1 MKKLHT
7 KKRRINSKKGI
18 SMVLAMALVAVLF
31 LSTTTFLSIAMLQQ
45 KETGTTMN
53 SRQAYVSAKSALDI
67 AKELLN
73 DGKLSLPDSG
83 SLYYVFYYVEG
94 DPEVH
99 VEKFNSSE
107 AALNWINDPANA
119 SYTIIGNAY
128 IKITKNSDGSYTMT
142 AVGKENKYDYSVD
155 GNTGD
160 LSTKFDVKYNLAEK
174 EETANL
180 TMKQKSITTPTGNKF
195 LMLGDQASF
204 SLLRSVRQTVNDGG
218 TTFRTLQNSFLDK
231 DKKTIIYEP
240 KTEAGSTPLTTCFPL
255 VFDKAVKCISNGDS
269 RLKFTAYDNGI
280 YFLGNY
286 NGTELNNDYK
296 SEDDEFNNP
305 GDISLYTNSNTY
317 GTALECK
324 YLVIGGNMVCRPASG
339 ASGITLKYSGSS
351 YDTDKGVVIYFT
363 KDCKLMTYRK
373 DEHGNEC
380 NTSLD
385 YQKGYYYINLGKNN
399 TPVDLFSTK
408 ATSITTDS
416 EEYKRVSSIDMYSS
430 MVETDG
436 ELKGKLKDI
445 HSAYEGACE
454 NDKAKVDILHSN
466 GTFNADP
473 NLSSF
478 SNTPRTENTINKGWK
493 DYYIYCAP
501 SEMPTANG
509 YYDMYSGKEFNYL
522 WYNIKPMVF
531 DRTVDMSIRSS
542 NITLSIGPDEKE
554 TVYYNKN
561 GNPHSFNQSNL
572 PTNVATDSDTVT
584 FTARDSGKTAQA
596 NGNQY
601 VGEDSNKIIQKD
613 RSAHFRV
620 KPYWGEKSF
629 TLKVVNDFIVEMS
642 DGKTYTIKADD
653 YTDIPEYIEKNTDN
667 NPKDGLDLFSDTAKK
682 YFESHSTSRVDS
694 NSSSI
699 KWVEDNAINTSVD
712 SSNLDQSSSVVNFKA
727 TGGGTLKED
736 GTYKGRA
743 IYCDF
748 GNGSSGKDAIVTYG
762 NNATLKADVVSIGAD
777 LLERKDGKGL
787 KINTYSAHN
796 ESTCVVD
803 GNPID
808 GSMLQITR
816 KTTLKFNDTD
826 ADSITLS
833 PGYYF
838 FPGITSD
845 FDILS
850 KAFWEKW
857 NSNPYYKAEKLG
869 DGTKT
874 YKKVFVTTK
883 MDPVDFEGK
892 YF

>member
-18 SMVLAMALVAVLF
+18 SMVLAIALAAVLF

-83 SLYYVFYYVEG
+83 SLYYIFYYVEG

-107 AALNWINDPANA
+107 LALKWINNPSHA

-128 IKITKNSDGSYTMT
+128 IKITKNTDGSYTMT
-142 AVGKENKYDYSVD
+142 AVGKENKYDYSGD

-160 LSTKFDVKYNLAEK
+160 LSTKFDVKYNLVEK

-180 TMKQKSITTPTGNKF
+180 TMKQKTITSPTGNKF
-195 LMLGDQASF
+195 LMLGDQTSF
-204 SLLRSVRQTVNDGG
+204 SLLRSVRKTLNEGD
-218 TTFRTLQNSFLDK
+218 TTFRTLQSYDTDNE
-231 DKKTIIYEP
+231 KKSIIYIP
-240 KTEAGSTPLTTCFPL
+240 KNEAGNTPLTTCFPL
-255 VFDKAVKCISNGDS
+255 VFDKTVKSTSNGDS

-286 NGTELNNDYK
+286 TGPKITSDYN
-296 SEDDEFNNP
+296 SEAVDVSF
-305 GDISLYTNSNTY
+305 YTNSDAY

-324 YLVIGGNMVCRPASG
+324 YLVIGGNMVCRPATG
-339 ASGITLKYSGSS
+339 ESGITLKYSGSS

-363 KDCKLMTYRK
+363 KNCKLMTYNNSNQITK
-373 DEHGNEC
+373 TVE
-380 NTSLD
+380 
-385 YQKGYYYINLGKNN
+385 YKKGYYYINLGDNN
-399 TPVDLFSTK
+399 TAVDLFSESTK
-408 ATSITTDS
+408 ASAKEITTNS
-416 EEYKRVSSIDMYSS
+416 EEYKRVNSIDMYSS
-430 MVETDG
+430 MVDT
-436 ELKGKLKDI
+436 KGKLKDI
-445 HSAYEGACE
+445 HSAYEGE
-454 NDKAKVDILHSN
+454 YEKGKERVDILNES
-466 GTFNADP
+466 GTFTAVP
-473 NLSSF
+473 NSNSY
-478 SNTPRTENTINKGWK
+478 SNTVRTEFTKGWK

-501 SEMPTANG
+501 SEMPTASG

-522 WYNIKPMVF
+522 WYNINPMEF
-531 DRTVDMSIRSS
+531 NGNVDMSIHSS
-542 NITLSIGPDEKE
+542 NITLSIGPDENE
-554 TVYYNKN
+554 TVYYNNQIKNSN
-561 GNPHSFNQSNL
+561 GNPYFPYSFNQTIL
-572 PTNVATDSDTVT
+572 PTDKFATDSNTQK
-584 FTARDSGKTAQA
+584 FTSEG
-596 NGNQY
+596 
-601 VGEDSNKIIQKD
+601 SNKITQKNS
-613 RSAHFRV
+613 SASFSV
-620 KPYWGEKSF
+620 KPYWNEKSF

-642 DGKTYTIKADD
+642 DGTTYTIKADD
-653 YTDIPEYIEKNTDN
+653 YTDIPET
-667 NPKDGLDLFSDTAKK
+667 GLNLFSNDAKK
-682 YFESHSTSRVDS
+682 YFEDHSTSRVDS

-787 KINTYSAHN
+787 RINTYSAHK

-838 FPGITSD
+838 FPGITGD

-857 NSNPYYKAEKLG
+857 SSSNPYYKAEKLG
-869 DGTKT
+869 DGTKA
-874 YKKVFVTTK
+874 YKKVIVTTK

>member
-67 AKELLN
+67 AEELLN
-73 DGKLSLPDSG
+73 DGKLQLPDSG
-83 SLYYVFYYVEG
+83 SLYYVFYYIEG
-94 DPEVH
+94 DSTVYGAENP
-99 VEKFNSSE
+99 FNSSE
-107 AALNWINDPANA
+107 EALKWINDPAHAN
-119 SYTIIGNAY
+119 YTIIGNAY
-128 IKITKNSDGSYTMT
+128 IKITKNADGSYTMT
-142 AVGKENKYDYSVD
+142 AVGKEKKYDYSGD

-160 LSTKFDVKYNLAEK
+160 LSTKFEAKYNLVEK
-174 EETANL
+174 EDTANL
-180 TMKQKSITTPTGNKF
+180 TMKQKTITSPTGNKF

-204 SLLRSVRQTVNDGG
+204 SLLSSVGKAVSDGG
-218 TTFRTLQNSFLDK
+218 AGFRTLQNSYLDQ
-231 DKKTIIYEP
+231 DKKSIIYEP

-255 VFDKAVKCISNGDS
+255 VFDKAVKCISNGSS

-305 GDISLYTNSNTY
+305 VDISLYTNSNTY

-324 YLVIGGNMVCRPASG
+324 YLVIGGNMVCRPAGG

-351 YDTDKGVVIYFT
+351 DTDKGVVIYFT
-363 KDCKLMTYRK
+363 KHCKLMTYRK
-373 DEHGNEC
+373 DEHGKEC

-385 YQKGYYYINLGKNN
+385 YDKGYYYIDLGKEN

-408 ATSITTDS
+408 AKSITTDS
-416 EEYKRVSSIDMYSS
+416 AEYKRVSSIDMYSS
-430 MVETDG
+430 MVDTTT
-436 ELKGKLKDI
+436 GKLKDI
-445 HSAYEGACE
+445 HSAHEGACE
-454 NDKAKVDILHSN
+454 NGKAKVDILYSN
-466 GTFNADP
+466 GTFTAIANS
-473 NLSSF
+473 SSF
-478 SNTPRTENTINKGWK
+478 SNQPRPASDINTGWK

-501 SEMPTANG
+501 SEMPTAGG
-509 YYDMYSGKEFNYL
+509 YYDMYSGKEFSYL
-522 WYNIKPMVF
+522 WYNIKPMIINASA
-531 DRTVDMSIRSS
+531 DMSIRSRI
-542 NITLSIGPDEKE
+542 ITLSIGPDEKE
-554 TVYYNKN
+554 TVYYNQKYT
-561 GNPHSFNQSNL
+561 PHSFNQTNL

-596 NGNQY
+596 NGNTY
-601 VGEDSNKIIQKD
+601 VGEDSNKIIQKNPNA
-613 RSAHFRV
+613 SFSV
-620 KPYWGEKSF
+620 KPYWNETSF
-629 TLKVVNDFIVEMS
+629 TLKVVNDFIVEMH
-642 DGKTYTIKADD
+642 DGTTYTIKADD
-653 YTDIPEYIEKNTDN
+653 YTDIPEA
-667 NPKDGLDLFSDTAKK
+667 GLDLFTDEAKK
-682 YFESHSTSRVDS
+682 YFESHSTPRVDS

-699 KWVEDNAINTSVD
+699 KWVKDDNTINDLKNSI
-712 SSNLDQSSSVVNFKA
+712 NLLDQSSSVINFKA
-727 TGGGTLKED
+727 TGGGTLTHD
-736 GTYKGRA
+736 GTYKGKA

-762 NNATLKADVVSIGAD
+762 NDATLKADVVSIGAD

-787 KINTYSAHN
+787 KINTYSAHK

-803 GNPID
+803 GNSKD

-816 KTTLKFNDTD
+816 KTTLKFNDD
-826 ADSITLS
+826 NANSITLS

-850 KAFWEKW
+850 KDFWEKW
-857 NSNPYYKAEKLG
+857 TDSNPYYKAEKLG
-869 DGTKT
+869 DGTEA
-874 YKKVFVTTK
+874 YKKVTVTTK
-883 MDPVDFEGK
+883 IDPVDFEGK

>member
-18 SMVLAMALVAVLF
+18 SMVLAIALVAVLF

-83 SLYYVFYYVEG
+83 SLYYVFYYIEG
-94 DPEVH
+94 DSEVQ
-99 VEKFNSSE
+99 VKQFSSSE
-107 AALNWINDPANA
+107 LALKWINDPANA

-128 IKITKNSDGSYTMT
+128 IKITKNADGSYTMT
-142 AVGKENKYDYSVD
+142 AVGKENKYDYSGD

-160 LSTKFDVKYNLAEK
+160 LSTKFDVKYNLVEK

-195 LMLGDQASF
+195 LMLGDQTSF
-204 SLLRSVRQTVNDGG
+204 SLLRSVRKTVNDGD
-218 TTFRTLQNSFLDK
+218 TTFRTLQDYDTDNDNKS
-231 DKKTIIYEP
+231 IIYIP
-240 KTEAGSTPLTTCFPL
+240 KNEAGNTPLTTCFPL
-255 VFDKAVKCISNGDS
+255 VFDKTVKSTSVSNS

-286 NGTELNNDYK
+286 TGPKVKSDYN
-296 SEDDEFNNP
+296 SEAVDVSF
-305 GDISLYTNSNTY
+305 YTNSDAF

-324 YLVIGGNMVCRPASG
+324 YLVIGGNMVCRPFSG
-339 ASGITLKYSGSS
+339 ESGITLKYSGSS

-363 KDCKLMTYRK
+363 KDCKLMTYNSDKQITRTV
-373 DEHGNEC
+373 EYE
-380 NTSLD
+380 
-385 YQKGYYYINLGKNN
+385 QGYYYINLDVKTEVENGEKIIHNI
-399 TPVDLFSTK
+399 PVDLFSQATK
-408 ATSITTDS
+408 DKAKKITTDS

-430 MVETDG
+430 MVDTN
-436 ELKGKLKDI
+436 GKLKDI
-445 HSAYEGACE
+445 HSAYEGNWE
-454 NDKAKVDILHSN
+454 KDKERVDILNDNGAFTAVPNSN
-466 GTFNADP
+466 
-473 NLSSF
+473 SF
-478 SNTPRTENTINKGWK
+478 SNTPRTTFNKGWK
-493 DYYIYCAP
+493 DYYIYCSP
-501 SEMPTANG
+501 SEMPTASG

-522 WYNIKPMVF
+522 WYNIKPMEF
-531 DRTVDMSIRSS
+531 NGNVDMSIHSS
-542 NITLSIGPDEKE
+542 NITLSIGPDENE
-554 TVYYNKN
+554 TVYYNNK
-561 GNPHSFNQSNL
+561 GNPHSFNQTNL
-572 PTNVATDSDTVT
+572 PTKVATDSDTVT

-596 NGNQY
+596 NNNKY
-601 VGEDSNKIIQKD
+601 EGEDSNKIIQKNS
-613 RSAHFRV
+613 SASFSV
-620 KPYWGEKSF
+620 KPYWGETSF
-629 TLKVVNDFIVEMS
+629 TLKVVNDFIVKML
-642 DGKTYTIKADD
+642 DGTTYTIKADD
-653 YTDIPEYIEKNTDN
+653 YTDIP
-667 NPKDGLDLFSDTAKK
+667 KDGLNLFTDEAKK
-682 YFESHSTSRVDS
+682 YFEGHSTPRVDS

-699 KWVEDNAINTSVD
+699 KWVEDNAINDSVD
-712 SSNLDQSSSVVNFKA
+712 SSNLDQSSSVINFKA
-727 TGGGTLKED
+727 TGGGTLTH
-736 GTYKGRA
+736 GTYKGKA

-777 LLERKDGKGL
+777 LLEIKDGKGL

-803 GNPID
+803 GNNID

-816 KTTLKFNDTD
+816 KTTLKFNDD
-826 ADSITLS
+826 NANSITLS

-850 KAFWEKW
+850 KAFWENWTDSK
-857 NSNPYYKAEKLG
+857 PYYKVEKLG
-869 DGTKT
+869 DGTEA
-874 YKKVFVTTK
+874 YKKVTVTTK
-883 MDPVDFEGK
+883 IDPVDFEGK

>member
-18 SMVLAMALVAVLF
+18 SMVLAIALAAVLF

-94 DPEVH
+94 DPNVH
-99 VEKFNSSE
+99 VEEFTSSE
-107 AALNWINDPANA
+107 LALKWINNPSHA

-128 IKITKNSDGSYTMT
+128 IKITKNADGSYTMT
-142 AVGKENKYDYSVD
+142 AVGKENKYDYSGD

-160 LSTKFDVKYNLAEK
+160 LSTKFDVKYNLVEK

-180 TMKQKSITTPTGNKF
+180 TMKQKTITSPTGNKF
-195 LMLGDQASF
+195 LMLGDQTSF
-204 SLLRSVRQTVNDGG
+204 SLLRSVRKTLNEGD
-218 TTFRTLQNSFLDK
+218 TTFRTLQSYDTDNE
-231 DKKTIIYEP
+231 KKSIIYIP
-240 KTEAGSTPLTTCFPL
+240 KNEAGNTPLTTCFPL
-255 VFDKAVKCISNGDS
+255 VFDKTVKSTSNGDS

-286 NGTELNNDYK
+286 TGPKITSDYN
-296 SEDDEFNNP
+296 SEAVDVSF
-305 GDISLYTNSNTY
+305 YTNSDAY

-324 YLVIGGNMVCRPASG
+324 YLVIGGNMVCRPATG
-339 ASGITLKYSGSS
+339 ESGITLKYSGSS

-363 KDCKLMTYRK
+363 KNCKLMTYNNSNQITK
-373 DEHGNEC
+373 TVE
-380 NTSLD
+380 
-385 YQKGYYYINLGKNN
+385 YKKGYYYINLGDNN
-399 TPVDLFSTK
+399 TAVDLFSESTK
-408 ATSITTDS
+408 ASAKEITTNS
-416 EEYKRVSSIDMYSS
+416 EEYKRVNSIDMYSS
-430 MVETDG
+430 MVDT
-436 ELKGKLKDI
+436 KGKLKDI
-445 HSAYEGACE
+445 HSAYEGE
-454 NDKAKVDILHSN
+454 YEKGKERVDILNES
-466 GTFNADP
+466 GTFTAVP
-473 NLSSF
+473 NSNSY
-478 SNTPRTENTINKGWK
+478 SNTVRTTFTKGWQ

-501 SEMPTANG
+501 SEMPTASG

-522 WYNIKPMVF
+522 WYNINPMEF
-531 DRTVDMSIRSS
+531 NGNVDMSIHSS

-554 TVYYNKN
+554 TVYYNNQIKNSN
-561 GNPHSFNQSNL
+561 GNPYFPYSFNQTIL
-572 PTNVATDSDTVT
+572 PTDKFATDSNTT
-584 FTARDSGKTAQA
+584 KFTAEG
-596 NGNQY
+596 
-601 VGEDSNKIIQKD
+601 SNKIKQNNS
-613 RSAHFRV
+613 SASFSV
-620 KPYWGEKSF
+620 KPYWNEKSF
-629 TLKVVNDFIVEMS
+629 TLKVVNDFIVQMS
-642 DGKTYTIKADD
+642 DGTSYTIKADD
-653 YTDIPEYIEKNTDN
+653 YTDIPET
-667 NPKDGLDLFSDTAKK
+667 GLNLFSNDAKK
-682 YFESHSTSRVDS
+682 YFEDHSTSRVDS

-712 SSNLDQSSSVVNFKA
+712 SSNLDQSSSVINFKA
-727 TGGGTLKED
+727 TCGGTLKED
-736 GTYKGRA
+736 STYKGRA

-777 LLERKDGKGL
+777 LLEIKDGKGL

-816 KTTLKFNDTD
+816 KTTLKFNDD
-826 ADSITLS
+826 NANSITLS

-838 FPGITSD
+838 FPGITGD

-857 NSNPYYKAEKLG
+857 SSSNPYYKAEKLG
-869 DGTKT
+869 DGTKA
-874 YKKVFVTTK
+874 YKKVTVTTK

>member
-67 AKELLN
+67 AEELLN
-73 DGKLSLPDSG
+73 DGKLALPDSG
-83 SLYYVFYYVEG
+83 SLYYVFYYIEG

-99 VEKFNSSE
+99 VQKFSSSE
-107 AALNWINDPANA
+107 AALEWINDPATA
-119 SYTIIGNAY
+119 KFTIIGNAY
-128 IKITKNSDGSYTMT
+128 IKITKNTVGSYTMT
-142 AVGKENKYDYSVD
+142 AVGKEKKYDYSGD

-160 LSTKFDVKYNLAEK
+160 LSTKFDVKYNLVEK

-180 TMKQKSITTPTGNKF
+180 TMKQKTITSPTGNKF
-195 LMLGDQASF
+195 LMLGDQTSF
-204 SLLRSVRQTVNDGG
+204 SLLRSVRKTLNEGD
-218 TTFRTLQNSFLDK
+218 TTFRTLQGYDTDN
-231 DKKTIIYEP
+231 DKKSIIYIP
-240 KTEAGSTPLTTCFPL
+240 KNEAGNTPLTTCFPL
-255 VFDKAVKCISNGDS
+255 VFDKAVKSTSNGTS

-286 NGTELNNDYK
+286 TGPRVTNDYNYEAVDV
-296 SEDDEFNNP
+296 SF
-305 GDISLYTNSNTY
+305 YTNSDAF

-324 YLVIGGNMVCRPASG
+324 YLVIGGNMVCRPAG
-339 ASGITLKYSGSS
+339 GESGITLKYSGSS

-363 KDCKLMTYRK
+363 KDCKLMTYNNDHSK
-373 DEHGNEC
+373 IKEVE
-380 NTSLD
+380 
-385 YQKGYYYINLGKNN
+385 YKKGYYYISLGDNN
-399 TPVDLFSTK
+399 TAVDLFSESTK
-408 ATSITTDS
+408 ASAKKIDTDS
-416 EEYKRVSSIDMYSS
+416 KEYKRVSSIDMYSS
-430 MVETDG
+430 MVDT
-436 ELKGKLKDI
+436 KGKLKDI
-445 HSAYEGACE
+445 HSAYEGE
-454 NDKAKVDILHSN
+454 YEKDKERVDILNEN
-466 GTFNADP
+466 GTFTAVP
-473 NLSSF
+473 NSSSY
-478 SNTPRTENTINKGWK
+478 SNTPRTEFTKGWK

-501 SEMPTANG
+501 SEMPTASG

-522 WYNIKPMVF
+522 WYNIKPMEF
-531 DRTVDMSIRSS
+531 NGNIDMSIHSS

-554 TVYYNKN
+554 TVYYNNQIKNSN
-561 GNPHSFNQSNL
+561 GNPYYPYSFNQTIL
-572 PTNVATDSDTVT
+572 PTSDFATDSNTQK
-584 FTARDSGKTAQA
+584 FTAEG
-596 NGNQY
+596 
-601 VGEDSNKIIQKD
+601 SNKIKQKNS
-613 RSAHFRV
+613 SASFSV
-620 KPYWGEKSF
+620 KPYWNEKSF

-642 DGKTYTIKADD
+642 DGTSYTIKADD
-653 YTDIPEYIEKNTDN
+653 YTDIPET
-667 NPKDGLDLFSDTAKK
+667 GLNLFSNDAKK
-682 YFESHSTSRVDS
+682 YFEGHSTSRVDS

-712 SSNLDQSSSVVNFKA
+712 SSNLDQSSSVINFKA
-727 TGGGTLKED
+727 TCGGTLKD
-736 GTYKGRA
+736 DTYKGKA

-748 GNGSSGKDAIVTYG
+748 GNVTYG

-777 LLERKDGKGL
+777 LLEIKDGKGL

-816 KTTLKFNDTD
+816 KTTLKFNDD
-826 ADSITLS
+826 NANSITLS

-838 FPGITSD
+838 FPGIKGD

-857 NSNPYYKAEKLG
+857 SSSNPYYKAEKLN
-869 DGTKT
+869 DGTEA
-874 YKKVFVTTK
+874 YKKVIVTTK
-883 MDPVDFEGK
+883 IEPVDFEGK

>member
-67 AKELLN
+67 AEELLN

-83 SLYYVFYYVEG
+83 SLYYVFYYIEG

-107 AALNWINDPANA
+107 LALKWINDPAHA

-128 IKITKNSDGSYTMT
+128 IKITKNTDGSYTMT
-142 AVGKENKYDYSVD
+142 AVGKENKYDYSGD

-160 LSTKFDVKYNLAEK
+160 LSTKFDVKYNLVEK

-180 TMKQKSITTPTGNKF
+180 TMKQKTITSPTGNKF

-204 SLLRSVRQTVNDGG
+204 SLLRSVRSNINEGDTR
-218 TTFRTLQNSFLDK
+218 FRTLQDYDSDN
-231 DKKTIIYEP
+231 DKKSVIYIP
-240 KTEAGSTPLTTCFPL
+240 RNEAGNTPLTTCFPL
-255 VFDKAVKCISNGDS
+255 VFDKTVKSTSNGDS

-286 NGTELNNDYK
+286 TGPRIRSDYN
-296 SEDDEFNNP
+296 SDAVDVSF
-305 GDISLYTNSNTY
+305 YTNSDAY

-324 YLVIGGNMVCRPASG
+324 YLVIGGNMVCRPATG
-339 ASGITLKYSGSS
+339 QSGITLKYSGSS
-351 YDTDKGVVIYFT
+351 YNTDNGVVIYFT
-363 KDCKLMTYRK
+363 KDCKLMTY
-373 DEHGNEC
+373 NNSNQIT
-380 NTSLD
+380 NTVE
-385 YQKGYYYINLGKNN
+385 YKKGYYYINLGDNN
-399 TPVDLFSTK
+399 TAVDLFSQATK
-408 ATSITTDS
+408 DKAKKITTDS

-430 MVETDG
+430 MVDA
-436 ELKGKLKDI
+436 KGKLKDI
-445 HSAYEGACE
+445 HSAYEGICE
-454 NDKAKVDILHSN
+454 KGKAKVDILN
-466 GTFNADP
+466 PDGKFNADP
-473 NLSSF
+473 QSSSF
-478 SNTPRTENTINKGWK
+478 SNQKRTKFNEGWN
-493 DYYIYCAP
+493 DYYTYCSP
-501 SEMPTANG
+501 SEMPTAGG

-522 WYNIKPMVF
+522 WYNMKPMIINASA
-531 DRTVDMSIRSS
+531 DMSIHSS
-542 NITLSIGPDEKE
+542 NITLSIGPDENE
-554 TVYYNKN
+554 TVYYNNKIKD
-561 GNPHSFNQSNL
+561 GNSNTYYPYSFNQTIL
-572 PTNVATDSDTVT
+572 PTDKFATDSNTT
-584 FTARDSGKTAQA
+584 KYTAEG
-596 NGNQY
+596 
-601 VGEDSNKIIQKD
+601 SNKIIQQNN
-613 RSAHFRV
+613 SASFSV
-620 KPYWGEKSF
+620 KPYWNESSF

-642 DGKTYTIKADD
+642 DGTTYTIKADD
-653 YTDIPEYIEKNTDN
+653 YTDIPETGLNLFTDE
-667 NPKDGLDLFSDTAKK
+667 AKK

-699 KWVEDNAINTSVD
+699 EWVKNNTINTSVD
-712 SSNLDQSSSVVNFKA
+712 SSNLDQSSSVINFKA
-727 TGGGTLKED
+727 TCGGTLKD
-736 GTYKGRA
+736 DTYKGKA

-777 LLERKDGKGL
+777 LLEIKDGKGL
-787 KINTYSAHN
+787 KINTYSAHKD
-796 ESTCVVD
+796 STCVVD

-816 KTTLKFNDTD
+816 KTTLKFNDNN
-826 ADSITLS
+826 ANSITLS

-838 FPGITSD
+838 FPGIKGD

-857 NSNPYYKAEKLG
+857 SSSNPYYKAEKLN
-869 DGTKT
+869 DGTEA
-874 YKKVFVTTK
+874 YKKVIVTTK
-883 MDPVDFEGK
+883 IEPVDFEGK

>member
-99 VEKFNSSE
+99 VVEFNSSE

-142 AVGKENKYDYSVD
+142 AVGKENKYDYSGD

-430 MVETDG
+430 LVDTN
-436 ELKGKLKDI
+436 GKLKDI
-445 HSAYEGACE
+445 HSAYEGVCE
-454 NDKAKVDILHSN
+454 KDKAKVDILNDN
-466 GTFNADP
+466 GAFTATANS
-473 NLSSF
+473 SSF
-478 SNTPRTENTINKGWK
+478 SNQPRPASNINEGWK
-493 DYYIYCAP
+493 DYYIYCSP
-501 SEMPTANG
+501 SEMPTAGG

-522 WYNIKPMVF
+522 WYNIKPMKINASAK
-531 DRTVDMSIRSS
+531 MSIRSRI
-542 NITLSIGPDEKE
+542 ITLSIGPDEKE
-554 TVYYNKN
+554 TVYYNNK
-561 GNPHSFNQSNL
+561 GNPHSFNQTNL
-572 PTNVATDSDTVT
+572 PTDVATDSDTVT
-584 FTARDSGKTAQA
+584 FTARDSGKTIYA
-596 NGNQY
+596 NGNTY
-601 VGEDSNKIIQKD
+601 EGEDSNKIIQDNKD
-613 RSAHFRV
+613 ASFSV
-620 KPYWGEKSF
+620 KPYWNEDSF
-629 TLKVVNDFIVEMS
+629 TLKVVNDFIVQMY
-642 DGKTYTIKADD
+642 DGTTYTIKADD
-653 YTDIPEYIEKNTDN
+653 YTDIPEKGLNLFTDE
-667 NPKDGLDLFSDTAKK
+667 AKK
-682 YFESHSTSRVDS
+682 YFESHSTPRVDS

-699 KWVEDNAINTSVD
+699 KWVKDNNTINDSVN
-712 SSNLDQSSSVVNFKA
+712 SSNLDQSSSVINFKA
-727 TGGGTLKED
+727 TGGGTLTH
-736 GTYKGRA
+736 GTYKGKA

-748 GNGSSGKDAIVTYG
+748 GNGSSGEDAIVTYG
-762 NNATLKADVVSIGAD
+762 NDATLKADVVSIGAD
-777 LLERKDGKGL
+777 LLEIKDGKGL

-803 GNPID
+803 GINID

-816 KTTLKFNDTD
+816 KTTLKFNDD
-826 ADSITLS
+826 NANSITLS

-838 FPGITSD
+838 FPGITTD

-850 KAFWEKW
+850 KDFWEKW
-857 NSNPYYKAEKLG
+857 NSNPYYKVEKLG
-869 DGTKT
+869 DGTET

-883 MDPVDFEGK
+883 IDPVDFEGK

>member
-1 MKKLHT
+1 MKKLNT

-18 SMVLAMALVAVLF
+18 SMVLAIALAAVLF

-73 DGKLSLPDSG
+73 DGKLQLPDSG

-94 DPEVH
+94 DPKVH

-107 AALNWINDPANA
+107 LALKWINDPAHA

-128 IKITKNSDGSYTMT
+128 IKITKNTDGSYTMT
-142 AVGKENKYDYSVD
+142 AVGKENKYDYSGD

-160 LSTKFDVKYNLAEK
+160 LSTKFDVKYNLVEK

-180 TMKQKSITTPTGNKF
+180 TMKQKTITSPTGNKF
-195 LMLGDQASF
+195 LMLGDQTSF
-204 SLLRSVRQTVNDGG
+204 SLLRSVRKTLNEGD
-218 TTFRTLQNSFLDK
+218 TTFRTLQSYDTDNE
-231 DKKTIIYEP
+231 KKSIIYIP
-240 KTEAGSTPLTTCFPL
+240 KNEAGNTPLTTCFPL
-255 VFDKAVKCISNGDS
+255 VFDKTVKSTSNGDS

-286 NGTELNNDYK
+286 TGPKITSDYN
-296 SEDDEFNNP
+296 SEAVDVSF
-305 GDISLYTNSNTY
+305 YTNSDAY

-324 YLVIGGNMVCRPASG
+324 YLVIGGNMVCRPATG
-339 ASGITLKYSGSS
+339 ESGITLKYSGSS

-363 KDCKLMTYRK
+363 KNCKLMTYNNSNQITK
-373 DEHGNEC
+373 TVE
-380 NTSLD
+380 
-385 YQKGYYYINLGKNN
+385 YKKGYYYINLGDNN
-399 TPVDLFSTK
+399 TAVDLFSESTK
-408 ATSITTDS
+408 ASAKEITTNS
-416 EEYKRVSSIDMYSS
+416 EEYKRVNSIDMYSS
-430 MVETDG
+430 MVDT
-436 ELKGKLKDI
+436 KGKLKDI
-445 HSAYEGACE
+445 HSAYEGE
-454 NDKAKVDILHSN
+454 YEKGKERVDILNES
-466 GTFNADP
+466 GTFTAVP
-473 NLSSF
+473 NSNSY
-478 SNTPRTENTINKGWK
+478 SNTVRTEFTKGWK

-501 SEMPTANG
+501 SEMPTASG

-522 WYNIKPMVF
+522 WYNINPMEF
-531 DRTVDMSIRSS
+531 NENVDMSIHSS
-542 NITLSIGPDEKE
+542 NITLSIGPDENE
-554 TVYYNKN
+554 TVYYNNQIKNSN
-561 GNPHSFNQSNL
+561 GNPYFPYSFNQTIL
-572 PTNVATDSDTVT
+572 PTDKFATDSNTQK
-584 FTARDSGKTAQA
+584 FTSEG
-596 NGNQY
+596 
-601 VGEDSNKIIQKD
+601 SNKITQKNS
-613 RSAHFRV
+613 SASFSV
-620 KPYWGEKSF
+620 KPYWNEKSF

-642 DGKTYTIKADD
+642 DGTSYTIKADD
-653 YTDIPEYIEKNTDN
+653 YTDIPET
-667 NPKDGLDLFSDTAKK
+667 GLNLFSNDAKK
-682 YFESHSTSRVDS
+682 YFEDHSTSRVDS

-712 SSNLDQSSSVVNFKA
+712 SSNLDLSSSVINFKA
-727 TGGGTLKED
+727 TCGGTLKED
-736 GTYKGRA
+736 STYKGRA

-816 KTTLKFNDTD
+816 KTTLKFNDD
-826 ADSITLS
+826 NANSITLS

-838 FPGITSD
+838 FPGITGD

-857 NSNPYYKAEKLG
+857 SSSNPYYKAEKLG
-869 DGTKT
+869 DGTKA
-874 YKKVFVTTK
+874 YKKVTVTTK

>member
-18 SMVLAMALVAVLF
+18 SMVLAIALAAVLF

-83 SLYYVFYYVEG
+83 SLYYVFYYIEG

-107 AALNWINDPANA
+107 LALKWINNPSHA

-128 IKITKNSDGSYTMT
+128 IKITKNTDGSYTMT
-142 AVGKENKYDYSVD
+142 AVGKENKYDYSGD

-160 LSTKFDVKYNLAEK
+160 LSTKFDVKYNLVEK

-180 TMKQKSITTPTGNKF
+180 TMKQKTITSPTGNKF
-195 LMLGDQASF
+195 LMLGDQTSF
-204 SLLRSVRQTVNDGG
+204 SLLRSVRKTLNEGD
-218 TTFRTLQNSFLDK
+218 TTFRTLQSYDTDNE
-231 DKKTIIYEP
+231 KKSIIYIP
-240 KTEAGSTPLTTCFPL
+240 KNEAGNTPLTTCFPL
-255 VFDKAVKCISNGDS
+255 VFDKTVKSTSNGDS

-286 NGTELNNDYK
+286 TGPKITSDYN
-296 SEDDEFNNP
+296 SEAVDVSF
-305 GDISLYTNSNTY
+305 YTNSDAY

-324 YLVIGGNMVCRPASG
+324 YLVIGGNMVCRPATG
-339 ASGITLKYSGSS
+339 ESGITLKYSGSS

-363 KDCKLMTYRK
+363 KNCKLMTYNNSNQITK
-373 DEHGNEC
+373 TVE
-380 NTSLD
+380 
-385 YQKGYYYINLGKNN
+385 YKKGYYYINLGDNN
-399 TPVDLFSTK
+399 TAVDLFSESTK
-408 ATSITTDS
+408 ASAKEITTNS
-416 EEYKRVSSIDMYSS
+416 EEYKRVNSIDMYSS
-430 MVETDG
+430 MVDT
-436 ELKGKLKDI
+436 KGKLKDI
-445 HSAYEGACE
+445 HSAYEGE
-454 NDKAKVDILHSN
+454 YEKGKERVDILNES
-466 GTFNADP
+466 GTFTAVP
-473 NLSSF
+473 NSNSY
-478 SNTPRTENTINKGWK
+478 SNTVRTTFTKGWQ

-501 SEMPTANG
+501 SEMPTASG

-522 WYNIKPMVF
+522 WYNINPMEF
-531 DRTVDMSIRSS
+531 NGNVDMSIHSS
-542 NITLSIGPDEKE
+542 NITLSIGPDENE
-554 TVYYNKN
+554 TVYYNNQIKNSN
-561 GNPHSFNQSNL
+561 GNPYFPYSFNQTIL
-572 PTNVATDSDTVT
+572 PTDKFATDSNTT
-584 FTARDSGKTAQA
+584 KFTAEG
-596 NGNQY
+596 
-601 VGEDSNKIIQKD
+601 SNKITQKNS
-613 RSAHFRV
+613 SASFSV
-620 KPYWGEKSF
+620 KPYWNEKSF

-642 DGKTYTIKADD
+642 DGTTYTIKADD
-653 YTDIPEYIEKNTDN
+653 YTDIPETGLNLFTDE
-667 NPKDGLDLFSDTAKK
+667 AKK
-682 YFESHSTSRVDS
+682 YFENHSTSRVDS

-699 KWVEDNAINTSVD
+699 EWVKNNTINTSVD
-712 SSNLDQSSSVVNFKA
+712 SSNLDQSSSVINFKA
-727 TGGGTLKED
+727 TNGGTLKGD
-736 GTYKGRA
+736 TYKGKA

-748 GNGSSGKDAIVTYG
+748 GNGSSGENAIVTYG

-777 LLERKDGKGL
+777 LLEIKDGKGL

-816 KTTLKFNDTD
+816 KTTLKFNDD
-826 ADSITLS
+826 NANSITLS

-838 FPGITSD
+838 FPGITGD

-857 NSNPYYKAEKLG
+857 SSSNPYYKAEKLG
-869 DGTKT
+869 DGTKA
-874 YKKVFVTTK
+874 YKKVTVTTK

>member
-18 SMVLAMALVAVLF
+18 SMVLAIALAAVLF

-94 DPEVH
+94 DPNVH
-99 VEKFNSSE
+99 VEEFTSSE
-107 AALNWINDPANA
+107 LALKWINNPSHA

-128 IKITKNSDGSYTMT
+128 IKITKNADGSYTMT
-142 AVGKENKYDYSVD
+142 AVGKENKYDYSGD

-160 LSTKFDVKYNLAEK
+160 LSTKFDVKYNLVEK
-174 EETANL
+174 EEIANL
-180 TMKQKSITTPTGNKF
+180 TMKQKTITSPTGNKF
-195 LMLGDQASF
+195 LMLGDQTSF
-204 SLLRSVRQTVNDGG
+204 SLLRSVRKTLNEGD
-218 TTFRTLQNSFLDK
+218 TTFRTLQGYDTDN
-231 DKKTIIYEP
+231 DKKSIIYIP
-240 KTEAGSTPLTTCFPL
+240 KNEAGNTPLTTCFPL
-255 VFDKAVKCISNGDS
+255 VFDKAVKSTSNGTS

-286 NGTELNNDYK
+286 TGPKVKSDYN
-296 SEDDEFNNP
+296 SEAV
-305 GDISLYTNSNTY
+305 DISFYTNSDAY

-324 YLVIGGNMVCRPASG
+324 YLVIGGNMVCRPATG
-339 ASGITLKYSGSS
+339 ESGITLKYSGSS

-363 KDCKLMTYRK
+363 KDCKLMTYNNDHSK
-373 DEHGNEC
+373 IKEVE
-380 NTSLD
+380 
-385 YQKGYYYINLGKNN
+385 YKKGYYYISLGDNN
-399 TPVDLFSTK
+399 TAVDLFSESTK
-408 ATSITTDS
+408 ASAKEITTNS
-416 EEYKRVSSIDMYSS
+416 EEYKRVNSIDMYSS
-430 MVETDG
+430 MVDT
-436 ELKGKLKDI
+436 KGKLKDI
-445 HSAYEGACE
+445 HSAYEGE
-454 NDKAKVDILHSN
+454 YEKGKERVDILNES
-466 GTFNADP
+466 GTFTAVP
-473 NLSSF
+473 NSNSY
-478 SNTPRTENTINKGWK
+478 SNTVRTTFTKGWQ

-501 SEMPTANG
+501 SEMPTASG

-522 WYNIKPMVF
+522 WYNINPIEF
-531 DRTVDMSIRSS
+531 NGNVDMSIHSS

-554 TVYYNKN
+554 TVYYNNQIKNSN
-561 GNPHSFNQSNL
+561 GNPYFPYSFNQTIL
-572 PTNVATDSDTVT
+572 PTDKFATDSNTT
-584 FTARDSGKTAQA
+584 KFTAEG
-596 NGNQY
+596 
-601 VGEDSNKIIQKD
+601 SNKIKQNNS
-613 RSAHFRV
+613 SASFSV
-620 KPYWGEKSF
+620 KPYWNEKSF
-629 TLKVVNDFIVEMS
+629 TLKVVNDFIVQMS
-642 DGKTYTIKADD
+642 DGTSYTIKADD
-653 YTDIPEYIEKNTDN
+653 YTDIPET
-667 NPKDGLDLFSDTAKK
+667 GLNLFSNDAKK
-682 YFESHSTSRVDS
+682 YFEDHSTSRVDS

-712 SSNLDQSSSVVNFKA
+712 SSNLDQSSSVINFKA
-727 TGGGTLKED
+727 TCGGTLKED
-736 GTYKGRA
+736 STYKGRA

-777 LLERKDGKGL
+777 LLEIKDGKGL

-816 KTTLKFNDTD
+816 KTTLKFNDD
-826 ADSITLS
+826 NANSITLS

-838 FPGITSD
+838 FPGITGD

-857 NSNPYYKAEKLG
+857 SSSNPYYKAEKLG
-869 DGTKT
+869 DGTKA
-874 YKKVFVTTK
+874 YKKVTVTTK

>member
-18 SMVLAMALVAVLF
+18 SMVLAIALAAVLF

-67 AKELLN
+67 AEELLN

-107 AALNWINDPANA
+107 LALKWINNPSHA

-128 IKITKNSDGSYTMT
+128 IKITKNADGSYTMT
-142 AVGKENKYDYSVD
+142 AVGKENKYDYSGD

-160 LSTKFDVKYNLAEK
+160 LSTKFDVKYNLVEK
-174 EETANL
+174 EEIANL
-180 TMKQKSITTPTGNKF
+180 TMKQKTITSPTGNKF
-195 LMLGDQASF
+195 LMLGDQTSF
-204 SLLRSVRQTVNDGG
+204 SLLRSVRKTLNEGD
-218 TTFRTLQNSFLDK
+218 TTFRTLQSYDTDNE
-231 DKKTIIYEP
+231 KKSIIYIP
-240 KTEAGSTPLTTCFPL
+240 KNEAGNTPLTTCFPL
-255 VFDKAVKCISNGDS
+255 VFDKTVKSTSNGDS

-286 NGTELNNDYK
+286 TGPKITSDYN
-296 SEDDEFNNP
+296 SEAVDVSF
-305 GDISLYTNSNTY
+305 YTNSDAY

-324 YLVIGGNMVCRPASG
+324 YLVIGGNMVWRPATG
-339 ASGITLKYSGSS
+339 ESGITLKYSGSS

-363 KDCKLMTYRK
+363 KNCKLMTYNNSNQITK
-373 DEHGNEC
+373 TVE
-380 NTSLD
+380 
-385 YQKGYYYINLGKNN
+385 YKKGYYYINLGDNN
-399 TPVDLFSTK
+399 TAVDLFSESTK
-408 ATSITTDS
+408 ASAKEITTNS
-416 EEYKRVSSIDMYSS
+416 EEYKRVNSIDMYSS
-430 MVETDG
+430 MVDT
-436 ELKGKLKDI
+436 KGKLKDI
-445 HSAYEGACE
+445 HSAYEGE
-454 NDKAKVDILHSN
+454 YEKGKERVDILNES
-466 GTFNADP
+466 GTFTAVP
-473 NLSSF
+473 NSNSY
-478 SNTPRTENTINKGWK
+478 SNTVRTTFTKGWQ

-501 SEMPTANG
+501 SEMPTASG

-522 WYNIKPMVF
+522 WYNINPMEF
-531 DRTVDMSIRSS
+531 NGNVDMSIHSS

-554 TVYYNKN
+554 TVYYNNQIKNSN
-561 GNPHSFNQSNL
+561 GNPYFPYSFNQTIL
-572 PTNVATDSDTVT
+572 PTDKFATDSNTT
-584 FTARDSGKTAQA
+584 KFTAEG
-596 NGNQY
+596 
-601 VGEDSNKIIQKD
+601 SNIIKQINS
-613 RSAHFRV
+613 SASFSV
-620 KPYWGEKSF
+620 KPYWNEKSF

-642 DGKTYTIKADD
+642 DGTSYTVKADD
-653 YTDIPEYIEKNTDN
+653 YTDIPET
-667 NPKDGLDLFSDTAKK
+667 GLNLFSNDAKK
-682 YFESHSTSRVDS
+682 YFEDHSTSRVDS

-712 SSNLDQSSSVVNFKA
+712 SSNLDQSSSVINFKA
-727 TGGGTLKED
+727 TCGGTLKED
-736 GTYKGRA
+736 STYKGRA

-777 LLERKDGKGL
+777 LLEIKDGKGL

-816 KTTLKFNDTD
+816 KTTLKFNDD
-826 ADSITLS
+826 NANSITLS

-838 FPGITSD
+838 FPGITGD

-857 NSNPYYKAEKLG
+857 SSSNPYYKAEKLG
-869 DGTKT
+869 DGTKA
-874 YKKVFVTTK
+874 YKKVTVTTK

>member
-18 SMVLAMALVAVLF
+18 SMVLAIALAAVLF

-67 AKELLN
+67 AEELLN
-73 DGKLSLPDSG
+73 DGKLALPDSG
-83 SLYYVFYYVEG
+83 SLYYVFYYIEG

-107 AALNWINDPANA
+107 LALKWINDPAHA

-128 IKITKNSDGSYTMT
+128 IKITKNNDGSYTMT
-142 AVGKENKYDYSVD
+142 AVGKENKYDYSGN

-160 LSTKFDVKYNLAEK
+160 LSTKFDVKYNLVEK

-180 TMKQKSITTPTGNKF
+180 TMKQKTITSPTGNKF
-195 LMLGDQASF
+195 LMLGDQTSF
-204 SLLRSVRQTVNDGG
+204 SLLRSVRKTLNEGD
-218 TTFRTLQNSFLDK
+218 TTFRTLQGYDTDNDK
-231 DKKTIIYEP
+231 ESIIYIP
-240 KTEAGSTPLTTCFPL
+240 KNEAGNTPLTTCFPL
-255 VFDKAVKCISNGDS
+255 VFDKAVKSTSNGTS

-286 NGTELNNDYK
+286 TGPRVTNDYN
-296 SEDDEFNNP
+296 SEAV
-305 GDISLYTNSNTY
+305 DISFYTNSDAF

-324 YLVIGGNMVCRPASG
+324 YLVIGGNMVCRPAG
-339 ASGITLKYSGSS
+339 GESGITLKYSGSS

-363 KDCKLMTYRK
+363 KDCKLMTYNNDHSK
-373 DEHGNEC
+373 IKEVE
-380 NTSLD
+380 
-385 YQKGYYYINLGKNN
+385 YKKGYYYISLGDNN
-399 TPVDLFSTK
+399 TAVDLFSESTK
-408 ATSITTDS
+408 ASAKKIDTDS
-416 EEYKRVSSIDMYSS
+416 KEYKRVSSIDMYSS
-430 MVETDG
+430 MVDT
-436 ELKGKLKDI
+436 KGKLKDI
-445 HSAYEGACE
+445 HSSYEGE
-454 NDKAKVDILHSN
+454 GEKGKVKVDILDHDGKFIATPNSN
-466 GTFNADP
+466 
-473 NLSSF
+473 SF
-478 SNTPRTENTINKGWK
+478 SNTVRTEFTKGWQ

-501 SEMPTANG
+501 SEMPTASG

-522 WYNIKPMVF
+522 WYNIKPMEF
-531 DRTVDMSIRSS
+531 NGNIDMSIHSS

-554 TVYYNKN
+554 TVYYNNQIKNSN
-561 GNPHSFNQSNL
+561 GNPYYPYSFNQTIL
-572 PTNVATDSDTVT
+572 PTSDFATDSNTQK
-584 FTARDSGKTAQA
+584 FTAEG
-596 NGNQY
+596 
-601 VGEDSNKIIQKD
+601 SNIIKQKNS
-613 RSAHFRV
+613 SASFSV
-620 KPYWGEKSF
+620 KPYWNEKSF

-642 DGKTYTIKADD
+642 DGTSYTIKADD
-653 YTDIPEYIEKNTDN
+653 YTDIPET
-667 NPKDGLDLFSDTAKK
+667 GLNLFTNDAKK
-682 YFESHSTSRVDS
+682 YFDGHSTSRVDS

-712 SSNLDQSSSVVNFKA
+712 SSNLDQSSSVIKFKA
-727 TGGGTLKED
+727 TCGGTLKD

-748 GNGSSGKDAIVTYG
+748 GNVTYG

-777 LLERKDGKGL
+777 LLEIKDGKGL

-803 GNPID
+803 GNKID

-816 KTTLKFNDTD
+816 KTTLKFNDD
-826 ADSITLS
+826 NANSITLS

-838 FPGITSD
+838 FPGIKGD

-850 KAFWEKW
+850 KAFWENWTDSK
-857 NSNPYYKAEKLG
+857 PYYKAEKLG
-869 DGTKT
+869 DGTEA
-874 YKKVFVTTK
+874 YKKVIVTTK
-883 MDPVDFEGK
+883 IDPVDFEGK

>member
-18 SMVLAMALVAVLF
+18 SMVLAIALAAVLF

-94 DPEVH
+94 DPNVH
-99 VEKFNSSE
+99 VEEFTSSE
-107 AALNWINDPANA
+107 LALKWINNPSHA

-128 IKITKNSDGSYTMT
+128 IKITKNADGSYTMT
-142 AVGKENKYDYSVD
+142 AVGKENKYDYSGD

-160 LSTKFDVKYNLAEK
+160 LSTKFDVKYNLVEK
-174 EETANL
+174 EEIANL
-180 TMKQKSITTPTGNKF
+180 TMKQKTITSPTGNKF
-195 LMLGDQASF
+195 LMLGDQTSF
-204 SLLRSVRQTVNDGG
+204 SLLRSVRKTLNEGD
-218 TTFRTLQNSFLDK
+218 TTFRTLQSYDTDN
-231 DKKTIIYEP
+231 DKKSIIYIP
-240 KTEAGSTPLTTCFPL
+240 KNEAGNTPLTTCFPL
-255 VFDKAVKCISNGDS
+255 VFDKTVKSTSNGDS

-286 NGTELNNDYK
+286 TGPKITSDYN
-296 SEDDEFNNP
+296 SEAVDVSF
-305 GDISLYTNSNTY
+305 YTNSDAY

-324 YLVIGGNMVCRPASG
+324 YLVIGGNMVCRPATG
-339 ASGITLKYSGSS
+339 ESGITLKYSGSS

-363 KDCKLMTYRK
+363 KNCKLMTYNNSNQITK
-373 DEHGNEC
+373 TVE
-380 NTSLD
+380 
-385 YQKGYYYINLGKNN
+385 YKKGYYYINLGDNN
-399 TPVDLFSTK
+399 TAVDLFSESTK
-408 ATSITTDS
+408 ASAKEITTNS
-416 EEYKRVSSIDMYSS
+416 EEYKRVNSIDMYSS
-430 MVETDG
+430 MVDT
-436 ELKGKLKDI
+436 KGKLKDI
-445 HSAYEGACE
+445 HSAYEGE
-454 NDKAKVDILHSN
+454 YEKGKERVDILNES
-466 GTFNADP
+466 GTFTAVP
-473 NLSSF
+473 NSNSY
-478 SNTPRTENTINKGWK
+478 SNTVRTTFTKGWQ

-501 SEMPTANG
+501 SEMPTASG

-522 WYNIKPMVF
+522 WYNINPMEF
-531 DRTVDMSIRSS
+531 NGNVDMSIHSS

-554 TVYYNKN
+554 TVYYNNQIKNSN
-561 GNPHSFNQSNL
+561 GNPYFPYSFNQTIL
-572 PTNVATDSDTVT
+572 PTDKFATDSNTT
-584 FTARDSGKTAQA
+584 KFTAEG
-596 NGNQY
+596 
-601 VGEDSNKIIQKD
+601 SNKIKQNNS
-613 RSAHFRV
+613 SASFSV
-620 KPYWGEKSF
+620 KPYWNEKSF
-629 TLKVVNDFIVEMS
+629 TLKVVNDFIVQMS
-642 DGKTYTIKADD
+642 DGTSYTIKADD
-653 YTDIPEYIEKNTDN
+653 YTDIPET
-667 NPKDGLDLFSDTAKK
+667 GLNLFSNDAKK
-682 YFESHSTSRVDS
+682 YFEDHSTSRVDS

-712 SSNLDQSSSVVNFKA
+712 SSNLDQSSSVINFKA
-727 TGGGTLKED
+727 TCGGTLKED
-736 GTYKGRA
+736 STYKGRA

-777 LLERKDGKGL
+777 LLEIKDGKGL

-816 KTTLKFNDTD
+816 KTTLKFNDD
-826 ADSITLS
+826 NANSITLS

-838 FPGITSD
+838 FPGITGD

-857 NSNPYYKAEKLG
+857 SSSNPYYKAEKLG
-869 DGTKT
+869 DGTKA
-874 YKKVFVTTK
+874 YKKVTVTTK

>member
-18 SMVLAMALVAVLF
+18 SMVLAIALAAVLF

-107 AALNWINDPANA
+107 LALKWINNPSHA

-128 IKITKNSDGSYTMT
+128 IKITKNTDGSYTMT
-142 AVGKENKYDYSVD
+142 AVGKENKYDYSGD

-160 LSTKFDVKYNLAEK
+160 LSTKFDVKYNLVEK

-180 TMKQKSITTPTGNKF
+180 TMKQKTITSPTGNKF
-195 LMLGDQASF
+195 LMLGDQTSF
-204 SLLRSVRQTVNDGG
+204 SLLRSVRKTLNEGD
-218 TTFRTLQNSFLDK
+218 TTFRTLQSYDTDNE
-231 DKKTIIYEP
+231 KKSIIYIP
-240 KTEAGSTPLTTCFPL
+240 KNEAGNTPLTTCFPL
-255 VFDKAVKCISNGDS
+255 VFDKTVKSTSNGDS

-286 NGTELNNDYK
+286 TGPKITSDYN
-296 SEDDEFNNP
+296 SEAVDVSF
-305 GDISLYTNSNTY
+305 YTNSDAY

-324 YLVIGGNMVCRPASG
+324 YLVIGGNMVCRPATG
-339 ASGITLKYSGSS
+339 ESGITLKYSGSS

-363 KDCKLMTYRK
+363 KNCKLMTYNNSNQITK
-373 DEHGNEC
+373 TVE
-380 NTSLD
+380 
-385 YQKGYYYINLGKNN
+385 YKKGYYYINLGDNN
-399 TPVDLFSTK
+399 TAVDLFSESTK
-408 ATSITTDS
+408 ASAKEITTNS
-416 EEYKRVSSIDMYSS
+416 EEYKRVNSIDMYSS
-430 MVETDG
+430 MVDT
-436 ELKGKLKDI
+436 KGKLKDI
-445 HSAYEGACE
+445 HSAYEGE
-454 NDKAKVDILHSN
+454 YEKGKERVDILNES
-466 GTFNADP
+466 GTFTAVP
-473 NLSSF
+473 NSNSY
-478 SNTPRTENTINKGWK
+478 SNTVRTEFTKGWK

-501 SEMPTANG
+501 SEMPTASG

-522 WYNIKPMVF
+522 WYNINPMEF
-531 DRTVDMSIRSS
+531 NGNVDMSIHSS
-542 NITLSIGPDEKE
+542 NITLSIGPDENE
-554 TVYYNKN
+554 TVYYNNQIKNSN
-561 GNPHSFNQSNL
+561 GNPYFPYSFNQTIL
-572 PTNVATDSDTVT
+572 PTSDFATDSNTQK
-584 FTARDSGKTAQA
+584 FTSEG
-596 NGNQY
+596 
-601 VGEDSNKIIQKD
+601 SNKITQKNS
-613 RSAHFRV
+613 SASFSV
-620 KPYWGEKSF
+620 KPYWNEKSF

-642 DGKTYTIKADD
+642 DGTTYTIKADD
-653 YTDIPEYIEKNTDN
+653 YTDIPET
-667 NPKDGLDLFSDTAKK
+667 GLNLFSNDAKK
-682 YFESHSTSRVDS
+682 YFEDHSTSRVDS

-736 GTYKGRA
+736 STYKGRA

-787 KINTYSAHN
+787 RINTYSAHK

-816 KTTLKFNDTD
+816 KTTLKFNDD
-826 ADSITLS
+826 NANSITLS

-838 FPGITSD
+838 FPGITGD

-857 NSNPYYKAEKLG
+857 SSSNPYYKAEKLG
-869 DGTKT
+869 DGTKA
-874 YKKVFVTTK
+874 YKKVTVTTK

>member
-67 AKELLN
+67 AEELLN
-73 DGKLSLPDSG
+73 DGKLALPDSG
-83 SLYYVFYYVEG
+83 SLYYVFYYIEG

-99 VEKFNSSE
+99 VQKFSSSE
-107 AALNWINDPANA
+107 AALEWINDPANA
-119 SYTIIGNAY
+119 KYTIIGNAY
-128 IKITKNSDGSYTMT
+128 IKITKNTDGSYTMT
-142 AVGKENKYDYSVD
+142 AVGKEKKYDYSGD

-160 LSTKFDVKYNLAEK
+160 LSTKFDVKYNLVEK

-180 TMKQKSITTPTGNKF
+180 TMKQKTITSPTGNKF
-195 LMLGDQASF
+195 LMLGDQTSF
-204 SLLRSVRQTVNDGG
+204 SLLRSVRKTLNEGD
-218 TTFRTLQNSFLDK
+218 TTFRTLQGYDTDN
-231 DKKTIIYEP
+231 DKKSIIYIP
-240 KTEAGSTPLTTCFPL
+240 KNEAGNTPLTTCFPL
-255 VFDKAVKCISNGDS
+255 VFDKAVKSTSNGTS

-286 NGTELNNDYK
+286 TGPRVTNDYNYEAVDV
-296 SEDDEFNNP
+296 SF
-305 GDISLYTNSNTY
+305 YTNSDAF

-324 YLVIGGNMVCRPASG
+324 YLVIGGNMVCRPAG
-339 ASGITLKYSGSS
+339 GESGITLKYSGSS

-363 KDCKLMTYRK
+363 KDCKLMTYNNSNQITK
-373 DEHGNEC
+373 TVE
-380 NTSLD
+380 
-385 YQKGYYYINLGKNN
+385 YKKGYYYISLGDKN
-399 TPVDLFSTK
+399 TAVDLFSESTK
-408 ATSITTDS
+408 ASAKEITTNS
-416 EEYKRVSSIDMYSS
+416 EEYKRVNSIDMYSS
-430 MVETDG
+430 MVDTN
-436 ELKGKLKDI
+436 GKLKDI
-445 HSAYEGACE
+445 HPAYEGE
-454 NDKAKVDILHSN
+454 YEKGKERVDILNEN
-466 GTFNADP
+466 GTFTAVP
-473 NLSSF
+473 NSNSY
-478 SNTPRTENTINKGWK
+478 SNTVRTEFTKGWK

-501 SEMPTANG
+501 SEMPTASG

-522 WYNIKPMVF
+522 WYNINPMEF
-531 DRTVDMSIRSS
+531 NGNVDMSIHSS

-554 TVYYNKN
+554 TVYYNNQIKNSN
-561 GNPHSFNQSNL
+561 GNPYFPYSFNQTIL
-572 PTNVATDSDTVT
+572 PTDKFATDSNTT
-584 FTARDSGKTAQA
+584 KFTAEG
-596 NGNQY
+596 
-601 VGEDSNKIIQKD
+601 SNKIIQKNS
-613 RSAHFRV
+613 SASFSV
-620 KPYWGEKSF
+620 KPYWNEKSF

-642 DGKTYTIKADD
+642 DGTTYTIKADD
-653 YTDIPEYIEKNTDN
+653 YTDIPETGLNLFTDE
-667 NPKDGLDLFSDTAKK
+667 AKK

-699 KWVEDNAINTSVD
+699 EWVKNNTINTSVD
-712 SSNLDQSSSVVNFKA
+712 SSNLDQSSSVINFKA
-727 TGGGTLKED
+727 TCGGTLKD
-736 GTYKGRA
+736 DTYKGRA

-787 KINTYSAHN
+787 KINTYSAHKD
-796 ESTCVVD
+796 STCVVD

-816 KTTLKFNDTD
+816 KTTLKFNDD
-826 ADSITLS
+826 NANSITLS
-833 PGYYF
+833 SGYYF
-838 FPGITSD
+838 FPGITGD

-857 NSNPYYKAEKLG
+857 SSSNPYYKAEKLN
-869 DGTKT
+869 DGTEA
-874 YKKVFVTTK
+874 YKKVIVTTK

>member
-18 SMVLAMALVAVLF
+18 SMVLAIALAAVLF

-67 AKELLN
+67 AEELLN

-83 SLYYVFYYVEG
+83 SLYYVFYYIEG

-107 AALNWINDPANA
+107 LALKWINDPAHA

-128 IKITKNSDGSYTMT
+128 IKITKNTDGSYTMT
-142 AVGKENKYDYSVD
+142 AVGKENKYDYSGD

-160 LSTKFDVKYNLAEK
+160 LSTKFDVKYNLVEK

-180 TMKQKSITTPTGNKF
+180 TMKQKTITSPTGNKF
-195 LMLGDQASF
+195 LMLGDQTSF
-204 SLLRSVRQTVNDGG
+204 SLLRSVRKTLNEGDA
-218 TTFRTLQNSFLDK
+218 TFRTLQGYDTDN
-231 DKKTIIYEP
+231 DKKSIIYIP
-240 KTEAGSTPLTTCFPL
+240 KNEAGNTPLTTCFPL
-255 VFDKAVKCISNGDS
+255 VFDKAVKSTSNGTS

-286 NGTELNNDYK
+286 TGPRVTNDYNYEAVDV
-296 SEDDEFNNP
+296 SF
-305 GDISLYTNSNTY
+305 YTNSDAF

-324 YLVIGGNMVCRPASG
+324 YLVIGGNMVCRPAG
-339 ASGITLKYSGSS
+339 GESGITLKYSGSS

-363 KDCKLMTYRK
+363 KDCKLMTYNNSNQITK
-373 DEHGNEC
+373 TVE
-380 NTSLD
+380 
-385 YQKGYYYINLGKNN
+385 YKKGYYYISLGDKN
-399 TPVDLFSTK
+399 TAVDLFSESTK
-408 ATSITTDS
+408 ASAKEITTNS
-416 EEYKRVSSIDMYSS
+416 EEYKRVNSIDMYSS
-430 MVETDG
+430 MVDTN
-436 ELKGKLKDI
+436 GKLKDI
-445 HSAYEGACE
+445 HPAYEGE
-454 NDKAKVDILHSN
+454 YEKGKERVDILNEN
-466 GTFNADP
+466 GTFTAVP
-473 NLSSF
+473 NSNSY
-478 SNTPRTENTINKGWK
+478 SNTVRTEFTKGWK

-501 SEMPTANG
+501 SEMPTASG

-522 WYNIKPMVF
+522 WYNINPMEF
-531 DRTVDMSIRSS
+531 NGNVDMSIHSS
-542 NITLSIGPDEKE
+542 NITLSIGPDENE
-554 TVYYNKN
+554 TVYYNNQIKNSN
-561 GNPHSFNQSNL
+561 GNPYFPYSFNQTIL
-572 PTNVATDSDTVT
+572 PTDKFATDSNTT
-584 FTARDSGKTAQA
+584 KFTAEG
-596 NGNQY
+596 
-601 VGEDSNKIIQKD
+601 SNKIIQKNS
-613 RSAHFRV
+613 SASFSV
-620 KPYWGEKSF
+620 KPYWNEKSF

-642 DGKTYTIKADD
+642 DGTTYTIKADD
-653 YTDIPEYIEKNTDN
+653 YTDIPETGLNLFTDE
-667 NPKDGLDLFSDTAKK
+667 AKK

-699 KWVEDNAINTSVD
+699 EWVKNNTINTSVD
-712 SSNLDQSSSVVNFKA
+712 SSNLDQSSSVINFKA
-727 TGGGTLKED
+727 TCGGTLKD
-736 GTYKGRA
+736 DTYKGKA

-777 LLERKDGKGL
+777 LLEIKDGKGL
-787 KINTYSAHN
+787 KINTYSAHKD
-796 ESTCVVD
+796 STCVVD

-816 KTTLKFNDTD
+816 KTTLKFNDNN
-826 ADSITLS
+826 ANSITLS

-838 FPGITSD
+838 FPGIKGD

-857 NSNPYYKAEKLG
+857 SSSNPYYKAEKLN
-869 DGTKT
+869 DGTEA
-874 YKKVFVTTK
+874 YKKVIVTTK
-883 MDPVDFEGK
+883 IEPVDFEGK

>member
-1 MKKLHT
+1 MKKFTT
-7 KKRRINSKKGI
+7 KKRKINSKKGF
-18 SMVLAMALVAVLF
+18 SMVLAIALVAVLF

-67 AKELLN
+67 AEELLN

-107 AALNWINDPANA
+107 LALKWINNPSHA

-128 IKITKNSDGSYTMT
+128 IKITKNADGSYTMT
-142 AVGKENKYDYSVD
+142 AVGKENKYDYSGD

-160 LSTKFDVKYNLAEK
+160 LSTKFDVKYNLVEK
-174 EETANL
+174 EEIANL
-180 TMKQKSITTPTGNKF
+180 TMKQKTITSPTGNKF
-195 LMLGDQASF
+195 LMLGDQTSF
-204 SLLRSVRQTVNDGG
+204 SLLRSVRKTLNEGD
-218 TTFRTLQNSFLDK
+218 TTFRTLQSYDTDNE
-231 DKKTIIYEP
+231 KKSIIYIP
-240 KTEAGSTPLTTCFPL
+240 KNEAGNTPLTTCFPL
-255 VFDKAVKCISNGDS
+255 VFDKTVKSTSNGDS

-286 NGTELNNDYK
+286 TGPKITSDYN
-296 SEDDEFNNP
+296 SEAVDVSF
-305 GDISLYTNSNTY
+305 YTNSDAY

-324 YLVIGGNMVCRPASG
+324 YLVIGGNMVCRPATG
-339 ASGITLKYSGSS
+339 ESGITLKYSGSS

-363 KDCKLMTYRK
+363 KNCKLMTYNNSNQITK
-373 DEHGNEC
+373 TVE
-380 NTSLD
+380 
-385 YQKGYYYINLGKNN
+385 YKKGYYYINLGDNN
-399 TPVDLFSTK
+399 TAVDLFSESTK
-408 ATSITTDS
+408 ASAKEITTNS
-416 EEYKRVSSIDMYSS
+416 EEYKRVNSIDMYSS
-430 MVETDG
+430 MVDT
-436 ELKGKLKDI
+436 KGKLKDI
-445 HSAYEGACE
+445 HSAYEGE
-454 NDKAKVDILHSN
+454 YEKGKERVDILNES
-466 GTFNADP
+466 GTFTAVP
-473 NLSSF
+473 NSNSY
-478 SNTPRTENTINKGWK
+478 SNTVRTTFTKGWQ

-501 SEMPTANG
+501 SEMPTASG

-522 WYNIKPMVF
+522 WYNINPMEF
-531 DRTVDMSIRSS
+531 NGNVDMSIHSS

-554 TVYYNKN
+554 TVYYNNQIKNSN
-561 GNPHSFNQSNL
+561 GNPYFPYSFNQTIL
-572 PTNVATDSDTVT
+572 PTDKFATDSNTT
-584 FTARDSGKTAQA
+584 KFTAEG
-596 NGNQY
+596 
-601 VGEDSNKIIQKD
+601 SNKIKQNNS
-613 RSAHFRV
+613 SASFSV
-620 KPYWGEKSF
+620 KPYWNEKSF
-629 TLKVVNDFIVEMS
+629 TLKVVNDFIVQMS
-642 DGKTYTIKADD
+642 DGTSYTIKADD
-653 YTDIPEYIEKNTDN
+653 YTDIPET
-667 NPKDGLDLFSDTAKK
+667 GLNLFSNDAKK
-682 YFESHSTSRVDS
+682 YFEDHSTSRVDS

-712 SSNLDQSSSVVNFKA
+712 SSNLDQSSSVINFKA
-727 TGGGTLKED
+727 TCGGTLKED
-736 GTYKGRA
+736 STYKGRA

-777 LLERKDGKGL
+777 LLEIKDGKGL

-816 KTTLKFNDTD
+816 KTTLKFNDD
-826 ADSITLS
+826 NANSITLS

-838 FPGITSD
+838 FPGITGD

-857 NSNPYYKAEKLG
+857 SSSNPYYKAEKLG
-869 DGTKT
+869 DGTKA
-874 YKKVFVTTK
+874 YKKVTVTTK

>member
-94 DPEVH
+94 DPNVH
-99 VEKFNSSE
+99 VEEFTSSE
-107 AALNWINDPANA
+107 LALKWINNPSHA

-128 IKITKNSDGSYTMT
+128 IKITKNADGSYTMT
-142 AVGKENKYDYSVD
+142 AVGKENKYDYSGD

-160 LSTKFDVKYNLAEK
+160 LSTKFDVKYNLVEK
-174 EETANL
+174 EEIANL
-180 TMKQKSITTPTGNKF
+180 TMKQKTTTSPTGNKF
-195 LMLGDQASF
+195 LMLGDQTSF
-204 SLLRSVRQTVNDGG
+204 SLLRSVRKTLNEGD
-218 TTFRTLQNSFLDK
+218 TTFRTLQSYDTDNE
-231 DKKTIIYEP
+231 KKSIIYIP
-240 KTEAGSTPLTTCFPL
+240 KNEAGNTPLTTCFPL
-255 VFDKAVKCISNGDS
+255 VFDKTVKSTSNGDS

-286 NGTELNNDYK
+286 TGPKITSDYN
-296 SEDDEFNNP
+296 SEAVDVSF
-305 GDISLYTNSNTY
+305 YTNSDAY

-324 YLVIGGNMVCRPASG
+324 YLVIGGNMVCRPATG
-339 ASGITLKYSGSS
+339 ESGITLKYSGSS

-363 KDCKLMTYRK
+363 KNCKLMTYNNSNQITK
-373 DEHGNEC
+373 TVE
-380 NTSLD
+380 
-385 YQKGYYYINLGKNN
+385 YKKGYYYINLGDNN
-399 TPVDLFSTK
+399 TAVDLFSESTK
-408 ATSITTDS
+408 ASAKEITTNS
-416 EEYKRVSSIDMYSS
+416 EEYKRVNSIDMYSS
-430 MVETDG
+430 MVDT
-436 ELKGKLKDI
+436 KGKLKDI
-445 HSAYEGACE
+445 HSAYEGE
-454 NDKAKVDILHSN
+454 YEKGKERVDILNES
-466 GTFNADP
+466 GTFTAVP
-473 NLSSF
+473 NSNSY
-478 SNTPRTENTINKGWK
+478 SNTVRTEFTKGWK

-501 SEMPTANG
+501 SEMPTASG

-522 WYNIKPMVF
+522 WYNINPMEF
-531 DRTVDMSIRSS
+531 NGNVDMSIHSS
-542 NITLSIGPDEKE
+542 NITLSIGPDENE
-554 TVYYNKN
+554 TVYYNNQIKNSN
-561 GNPHSFNQSNL
+561 GNPYFPYSFNQTIL
-572 PTNVATDSDTVT
+572 PTDKFATDSNTQK
-584 FTARDSGKTAQA
+584 FTSEG
-596 NGNQY
+596 
-601 VGEDSNKIIQKD
+601 SNKITQKNS
-613 RSAHFRV
+613 SASFSV
-620 KPYWGEKSF
+620 KPYWNEKSF

-642 DGKTYTIKADD
+642 DGTSYTIKADD
-653 YTDIPEYIEKNTDN
+653 YTDIPET
-667 NPKDGLDLFSDTAKK
+667 GLNLFSNDAKK
-682 YFESHSTSRVDS
+682 YFEDHSTSRVDS

-712 SSNLDQSSSVVNFKA
+712 SSNLDQSSSVINFKA
-727 TGGGTLKED
+727 TCGGTLKED
-736 GTYKGRA
+736 STYKGRA

-816 KTTLKFNDTD
+816 KTTLKFNDD
-826 ADSITLS
+826 NANSITLS

-838 FPGITSD
+838 FPGITGD

-857 NSNPYYKAEKLG
+857 SSSNPYYKAEKLG
-869 DGTKT
+869 DGTKA
-874 YKKVFVTTK
+874 YKKVTVTTK

>member
-18 SMVLAMALVAVLF
+18 SMVLAIALAAVLF

-94 DPEVH
+94 DPNVH
-99 VEKFNSSE
+99 VEEFTSSE
-107 AALNWINDPANA
+107 LALKWINNPSHA

-128 IKITKNSDGSYTMT
+128 IKITKNADGSYTMT
-142 AVGKENKYDYSVD
+142 AVGKENKYDYSGD

-160 LSTKFDVKYNLAEK
+160 LSTKFDVKYNLVEK

-180 TMKQKSITTPTGNKF
+180 TMKQKTITSPTGNKF
-195 LMLGDQASF
+195 LMLGDQTSF
-204 SLLRSVRQTVNDGG
+204 SLLRSVRKTLNEGD
-218 TTFRTLQNSFLDK
+218 TTFRTLQGYDTDN
-231 DKKTIIYEP
+231 DKKSIIYIP
-240 KTEAGSTPLTTCFPL
+240 KNEAGNTPLTTCFPL
-255 VFDKAVKCISNGDS
+255 VFDKAVKSTSNGTS

-286 NGTELNNDYK
+286 TGPKVKSDYN
-296 SEDDEFNNP
+296 SEAV
-305 GDISLYTNSNTY
+305 DISFYTNSDAY

-324 YLVIGGNMVCRPASG
+324 YLVIGGNMVCRPATG
-339 ASGITLKYSGSS
+339 ESGITLKYSGSS

-363 KDCKLMTYRK
+363 KDCKLMTYNNDHSK
-373 DEHGNEC
+373 IKEVE
-380 NTSLD
+380 
-385 YQKGYYYINLGKNN
+385 YKKGYYYINLGDNN
-399 TPVDLFSTK
+399 TAVDLFSESTK
-408 ATSITTDS
+408 ASAKKIDTDS
-416 EEYKRVSSIDMYSS
+416 KEYKRVSSIDMYSS
-430 MVETDG
+430 MVDT
-436 ELKGKLKDI
+436 KGKLKDI
-445 HSAYEGACE
+445 HSAYEGE
-454 NDKAKVDILHSN
+454 YEKDKERVDILNEN
-466 GTFNADP
+466 GTFTAVP
-473 NLSSF
+473 NSSSY
-478 SNTPRTENTINKGWK
+478 SNTPRTEFTKGWK

-501 SEMPTANG
+501 SEMPTASG

-522 WYNIKPMVF
+522 WYNIKPMEF
-531 DRTVDMSIRSS
+531 NGNIDMSIHSS

-554 TVYYNKN
+554 TVYYNNKIKNSN
-561 GNPHSFNQSNL
+561 GNPYFPYSFNQTIL
-572 PTNVATDSDTVT
+572 PTSDFATDSNTQK
-584 FTARDSGKTAQA
+584 FTAEG
-596 NGNQY
+596 
-601 VGEDSNKIIQKD
+601 SNIIKQINS
-613 RSAHFRV
+613 SASFSV
-620 KPYWGEKSF
+620 KPYWNEKSF

-642 DGKTYTIKADD
+642 DGTSYTIKADD
-653 YTDIPEYIEKNTDN
+653 YTDIPET
-667 NPKDGLDLFSDTAKK
+667 GLNLFSNDAKK
-682 YFESHSTSRVDS
+682 YFEDHSTSRVDS

-699 KWVEDNAINTSVD
+699 KWVDDNTINTSVD

-736 GTYKGRA
+736 STYKGRA

-816 KTTLKFNDTD
+816 KTTLKFNDD
-826 ADSITLS
+826 NANSITLS

-838 FPGITSD
+838 FPGITGD

-857 NSNPYYKAEKLG
+857 SSSNPYYKAEKLG
-869 DGTKT
+869 DGTKA
-874 YKKVFVTTK
+874 YKKVTVTTK